1 MNISELTLV
10 QTRLNALI
18 GLPLCAAAREA
29 DMLLLSFGGEGL
41 ETQLTLRIQCY
52 YRMMEQG
59 GVILA
64 RNDVYQPAE
73 GMWQMWEQMGY
84 EHDYIPEDFR
94 SDEPGANRLDE
105 CLERLNADLSGM
117 KIETVMLNHLGDVTL
132 CFACGATLNVL
143 SDTSGG
149 EECWRLIDEMDETDD
164 LVVYGD
170 GAELVEPGWDSR
182 E

>member
-10 QTRLNALI
+10 QTWLNALI

-73 GMWQMWEQMGY
+73 GMWQMWEQMTTS
-84 EHDYIPEDFR
+84 R
-94 SDEPGANRLDE
+94 
-105 CLERLNADLSGM
+105 
-117 KIETVMLNHLGDVTL
+117 KIS
-132 CFACGATLNVL
+132 AR
-143 SDTSGG
+143 TSPA
-149 EECWRLIDEMDETDD
+149 RT
-164 LVVYGD
+164 
-170 GAELVEPGWDSR
+170 GWTSAWSASMPTSAA
-182 E
+182 

>member
-29 DMLLLSFGGEGL
+29 DMLLLSFGDQRL
-41 ETQLTLRIQCY
+41 SLRIQCY

-73 GMWQMWEQMGY
+73 GMWQMWEEMGY

-105 CLERLNADLSGM
+105 CLERLNANLSGM
-117 KIETVMLNHLGDVTL
+117 TIQAAMLNHLGDMTL
-132 CFACGATLNVL
+132 CFTCGATLNVL

-149 EECWRLIDEMDETDD
+149 EECWRLIDETGEADD

-170 GAELVEPGWDSR
+170 GAELVQKGVE
-182 E
+182 

>member
-10 QTRLNALI
+10 QTRVNALI
-18 GLPLCAAAREA
+18 GLPLCAAARQA
-29 DMLLLSFGGEGL
+29 DMLCLSFGE
-41 ETQLTLRIQCY
+41 QAVTLRVQCY

-73 GMWQMWEQMGY
+73 AMWQLWEQMGY

-105 CLERLNADLSGM
+105 CLERLNANLGGM
-117 KIETVMLNHLGDVTL
+117 TIQTAMLNHLGDLTL

-149 EECWRLIDEMDETDD
+149 EECWRLIDERNETDD

-170 GAELVEPGWDSR
+170 GAELVQKGVE
-182 E
+182 

>member
-10 QTRLNALI
+10 QTRVNALI
-18 GLPLCAAAREA
+18 GLPLCGAARQA
-29 DMLLLSFGGEGL
+29 DMLCLSFGE
-41 ETQLTLRIQCY
+41 QAVTLRIQCY

-73 GMWQMWEQMGY
+73 SMWQLWEQMGY

-105 CLERLNADLSGM
+105 CLERLNANLSGM
-117 KIETVMLNHLGDVTL
+117 TIQTAMLNHLGDLTL

-170 GAELVEPGWDSR
+170 GAELVQKGVE
-182 E
+182 